1 MIAEVQLRLQEFA
14 LFRDL
19 IYREAGIR
27 LPESKRGLVQSRL
40 RGRVIERSGGNYGA
54 YHRLIQRPDERAEL
68 QRCIDALT
76 TNETFFFRHK
86 THWDH
91 LGQVV
96 LPAWRREHGPG
107 AVYRAWSA
115 ACSTGEEAYS
125 LAILLLDAF
134 AGGPGHGCEISATD
148 INATVLERARTG
160 VYGPY
165 ALQKVTPAC
174 RAAYFQ
180 SAGGD
185 RYRVCRRAREAVR
198 FSLHNLQQRR
208 GGTPCDL
215 ILLRNVM
222 IYFDEPVKARVLAN
236 ITAALRPG
244 GHLILGGAES
254 LGALQSSY
262 HTVRPTIYR
271 KL

>member
-1 MIAEVQLRLQEFA
+1 MIAEAQLRLQEFA

-40 RGRVIERSGGNYGA
+40 RARVLERSGGDYGA
-54 YHRLIQRPDERAEL
+54 YHRLIRRSDERDEL

-91 LGQVV
+91 LAEAV
-96 LPAWRREHGPG
+96 LPAWCREHGPG
-107 AVYRAWSA
+107 AVFRAWSA
-115 ACSTGEEAYS
+115 ACSTGEEPYS
-125 LAILLLDAF
+125 LAILLLDSF
-134 AGGPGHGCEISATD
+134 GQSGFGCEISATD
-148 INATVLERARTG
+148 INATVLERARAG
-160 VYGPY
+160 IYGPY

-174 RAAYFQ
+174 RAAYFEP
-180 SAGGD
+180 AGGD
-185 RYRVCRRAREAVR
+185 RHRVCRRARDAVR

-208 GGTPCDL
+208 GGPPCDL

-222 IYFDEPVKARVLAN
+222 IYFDEPVKARVLSN

-254 LGALQSSY
+254 LGALQSAY

-271 KL
+271 KR